1 MSKEQNKERKLA
13 GRKQGR
19 DEGVKKA
26 RINKEGSKDTEEVRK
41 EKKMV
46 KMSYLRSKSS
56 QRPRLPLHAA

>member
-41 EKKMV
+41 EKKNGKNV
-46 KMSYLRSKSS
+46 LLT
-56 QRPRLPLHAA
+56 Q